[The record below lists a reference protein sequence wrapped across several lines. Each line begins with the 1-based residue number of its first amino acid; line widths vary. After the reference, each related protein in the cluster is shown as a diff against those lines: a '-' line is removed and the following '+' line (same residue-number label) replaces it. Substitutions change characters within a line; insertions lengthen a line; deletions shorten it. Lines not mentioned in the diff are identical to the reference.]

1 VIYGTQQNQDMDIK
15 YIIFDVSEL
24 NLIDY
29 NQIIEH
35 SSETLRY
42 SIDGTKTFIKWIG
55 NDPDF
60 ISALVSKSVIYNNED
75 MMNILH
81 TDEWEHK
88 LVY

>member
-1 VIYGTQQNQDMDIK
+1 VIYGTQQNQDMDTN

-29 NQIIEH
+29 NQVIEH
-35 SSETLRY
+35 SPETLRY